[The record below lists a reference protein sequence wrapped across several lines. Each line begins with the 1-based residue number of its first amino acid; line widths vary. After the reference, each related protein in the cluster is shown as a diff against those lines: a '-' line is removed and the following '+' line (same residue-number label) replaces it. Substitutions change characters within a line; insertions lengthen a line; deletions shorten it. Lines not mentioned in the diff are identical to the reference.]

1 MRSAL
6 EATLIMSLSIFL
18 TLLVMAVVF
27 PVHALGAGEQGLDAP
42 AIQPAVFVHGEHDRP
57 GPAGSTSA
65 QQLDGRNQKAVCPY
79 LAALAA
85 ASGCPALEG
94 TDAAGAAAFSSLLIS
109 ATLARSTSLRPRPAL
124 ISRVAAFVTVQVF

>member
-6 EATLIMSLSIFL
+6 EATLILSLSIFV

-27 PVHALGAGEQGLDAP
+27 PIHALGGGEQGLDAP
-42 AIQPAVFVHGEHDRP
+42 AIQPAVFVHGVHDRP
-57 GPAGSTSA
+57 GSAGSTSA
-65 QQLDGRNQKAVCPY
+65 PQLDGRNQKTVCPY

-94 TDAAGAAAFSSLLIS
+94 TDAGS
-109 ATLARSTSLRPRPAL
+109 ACPYLERRHRESPGTIEPPRGGDRPL
-124 ISRVAAFVTVQVF
+124 DI